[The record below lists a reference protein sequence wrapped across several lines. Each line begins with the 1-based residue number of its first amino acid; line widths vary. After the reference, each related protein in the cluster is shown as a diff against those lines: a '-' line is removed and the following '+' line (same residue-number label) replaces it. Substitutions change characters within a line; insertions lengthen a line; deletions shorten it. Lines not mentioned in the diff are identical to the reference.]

1 MANDKRMSK
10 AQIIT
15 ELSEKS
21 GVQKKDV
28 QSVLNELLT
37 LVERELSDKGPGE
50 FVIPDIVK
58 LKVKQIAA
66 KPAHKGVDPFTK
78 QEKEFPAKPAS
89 RKVRASPMKRLKQL

>member
-1 MANDKRMSK
+1 MSK

-28 QSVLNELLT
+28 QNLLNELLA
-37 LVERELSDKGPGE
+37 LVERELGAKGPGE
-50 FVIPDIVK
+50 FVLPDIVK
-58 LKVKQIAA
+58 LKVKNV
-66 KPAHKGVDPFTK
+66 PAQPARKGIDPFTK

-89 RKVRASPMKRLKQL
+89 RKVRAAPMKRLKQL